1 MDTRHFDAKP
11 VNTALMARAASATA
25 PGLDDLDAVVQQ
37 TIQRLRTGA
46 LWLAVAVALS
56 LPASRLY
63 FGLQAKLTAL
73 DVEVE
78 QMADELSRRASSR
91 PDSWAFER
99 NALAAT
105 LDVVVRRGNASA
117 ARLTDPAQHDLAGTG
132 TWVPGGWMQRQATV
146 FDSGVPVAT
155 LHLQATS
162 ASLLAGALQGG
173 MVGLVL
179 GLTVWWLIARVALQ
193 SLARTFCGLQS
204 ARRDAETAGK
214 ARSTFL
220 ATMSHE
226 IRTPMNG
233 VIGMTS
239 LLLET
244 GLNKTQRHYVDI
256 IRGSGD
262 ALLTVINDILEFSK
276 VESGL
281 LLLEPQA
288 FQPEVLVEDVLT
300 LLSQSASKKQLEL
313 LCQLAPGVPP
323 WLEADATRLRQVM
336 VNIVGNAIKFTDAG
350 EVLVSIDCPSPG
362 RLRYTVRDTGIGMS
376 AEQSQSIFDAFV
388 QADATTTRRF
398 GGTGL
403 GLAISQR
410 LVALMGGSISLM
422 TLPQQ
427 GSTFTVEIA
436 ASAAAAPV
444 TAPAPIALD
453 SLIGKRAL
461 LVDDHPTNLEIV
473 STLATGWGMRAVALD
488 DPLRAIEA
496 FGDGS
501 GFDIAVLDYN
511 MPGMDGAELARHLR
525 EVRPDMPLLLLSSS
539 DGADAANHLFA
550 ARLNKPVRR
559 MQLLDALLTA
569 LSRTGAG
576 ADAPC
581 TFASSGVMPLDDRI
595 DGLSSARVLVVEDN
609 PVNAV
614 VVRTMLERLGYLSE
628 HASSGLEAVQAV
640 RRQNYDLL
648 LMDMLMPEMDGLEA
662 TRLIRVIAREHQP
675 YIIAFT
681 ANVMAEDRA
690 ACMAAGMNA
699 FIGKPVRLTDLE
711 RCLAEFAQATAT

>member
-1 MDTRHFDAKP
+1 MNSPSK
-11 VNTALMARAASATA
+11 ASATSA
-25 PGLDDLDAVVQQ
+25 AEPGLDDLDAGVQQ
-37 TIQRLRTGA
+37 TIQRLRAGA
-46 LWLAVAVALS
+46 LWLAMAIALS

-63 FGLQAKLTAL
+63 FGLQAKLAGL

-78 QMADELSRRASSR
+78 QMADELSHRASSR

-99 NALAAT
+99 NALAAM
-105 LDVVVRRGNASA
+105 LDIVVRRGNVSA
-117 ARLTDPAQHDLAGTG
+117 ARLTDPAEQELAGAG
-132 TWVPGGWMQRQATV
+132 AWVPGRWMQRHATV

-155 LHLQATS
+155 LHLQASS

-173 MVGLVL
+173 VVGLL
-179 GLTVWWLIARVALQ
+179 LAMAAWWLFARVALR
-193 SLARTFCGLQS
+193 SLERTFSGLQR

-214 ARSTFL
+214 ARSSFM

-244 GLNKTQRHYVDI
+244 ALNKTQRHYVDV
-256 IRGSGD
+256 IRSSGD

-281 LLLEPQA
+281 LLLEPQT
-288 FQPEVLVEDVLT
+288 FQPDVLAEDVLM
-300 LLSQSASKKQLEL
+300 LLSHAASHKRIEL
-313 LCQLAPGVPP
+313 MCRLDPGVPA
-323 WLEADATRLRQVM
+323 WLVADATRLRQVL

-350 EVLVSIDCPSPG
+350 EVLVSISCPTPD
-362 RLRYTVRDTGIGMS
+362 RLRYSVRDTGIGMT
-376 AEQSQSIFDAFV
+376 AEQARTIFDPFV
-388 QADATTTRRF
+388 QADASTTRRF

-410 LVALMGGSISLM
+410 LVALMGGSIAATSAER
-422 TLPQQ
+422 Q
-427 GSTFTVEIA
+427 GSTFSIEIA
-436 ASAAAAPV
+436 ASATAAPAS
-444 TAPAPIALD
+444 APAPIALD
-453 SLIGKRAL
+453 SLIGKRVL

-488 DPLRAIEA
+488 NPLRAVEA

-501 GFDIAVLDYN
+501 DFDIAVLDFN
-511 MPGMDGAELARHLR
+511 MPGMDGAELARRLR
-525 EVRPDMPLLLLSSS
+525 ELRPDMPLLLLSSS
-539 DGADAANHLFA
+539 DGADSANHLFA

-559 MQLLDALLTA
+559 MHLLEALLAA
-569 LSRTGAG
+569 LSRAVSVDT
-576 ADAPC
+576 AP
-581 TFASSGVMPLDDRI
+581 SKLSGTMPLDDRV
-595 DGLSSARVLVVEDN
+595 DRLSSTQVLVVEDN

-614 VVRTMLERLGYLSE
+614 VVRTMLERLGFLSE
-628 HASSGLEAVQAV
+628 HASSGVEALQAV
-640 RRQNYDLL
+640 RRQHYDLV
-648 LMDMLMPEMDGLEA
+648 LMDMLMPAMDGLEA
-662 TRLIRVIAREHQP
+662 TRQIRAMPLEAQP

-690 ACMAAGMNA
+690 ACTAAGMNA
-699 FIGKPVRLTDLE
+699 FVGKPVRLSDLE
-711 RCLAEFAQATAT
+711 RALAEFRRVAAQ

>member
-1 MDTRHFDAKP
+1 MDTRRFDPFP
-11 VNTALMARAASATA
+11 VSSSSQARPTSPAEA
-25 PGLDDLDAVVQQ
+25 GLDDLDTVVQQ
-37 TIQRLRTGA
+37 TIQRLRAGA
-46 LWLAVAVALS
+46 LWLAVAIALS

-63 FGLQAKLTAL
+63 FGLQAKLTGL

-78 QMADELSRRASSR
+78 QMADELSRRAGSR

-105 LDVVVRRGNASA
+105 LGIVVRRGNVSA
-117 ARLTDPAQHDLAGTG
+117 ARLTDPAQHELAGAG
-132 TWVPGGWMQRQATV
+132 PWVPGRWMQRQATV

-155 LHLQATS
+155 LQLQASS
-162 ASLLAGALQGG
+162 ASLLAGAVQGG
-173 MVGLVL
+173 VL
-179 GLTVWWLIARVALQ
+179 GLLLAMAVWWLFARVALR
-193 SLARTFCGLQS
+193 SLERTFSGLQR

-244 GLNKTQRHYVDI
+244 GLNKTQRHYVEV
-256 IRGSGD
+256 IRSSGD

-288 FQPEVLVEDVLT
+288 FQPDVLAEDVLT
-300 LLSQSASKKQLEL
+300 LLSHAASQKRLEL
-313 LCQLAPGVPP
+313 LCRLEPGVPA
-323 WLEADATRLRQVM
+323 WLVADATRLRQVL

-350 EVLVSIDCPSPG
+350 EVLVSIGCPAPG
-362 RLRYTVRDTGIGMS
+362 RLRYSVRDTGIGMT
-376 AEQSQSIFDAFV
+376 AEQARTIFDPFV
-388 QADATTTRRF
+388 QADASTTRRF

-410 LVALMGGSISLM
+410 LVALMGGSIAATSAE
-422 TLPQQ
+422 QQ

-436 ASAAAAPV
+436 ASAAAAPAS
-444 TAPAPIALD
+444 APAPIALD
-453 SLIGKRAL
+453 SLLGKRVL
-461 LVDDHPTNLEIV
+461 LVDNHATNLEIV
-473 STLATGWGMRAVALD
+473 TTLATGWGMQAVAVD
-488 DPLRAIEA
+488 DPLRSIEA

-501 GFDIAVLDYN
+501 GFDIAVLDFN
-511 MPGMDGAELARHLR
+511 MPGMDGAELARCLHAL
-525 EVRPDMPLLLLSSS
+525 RPDMPLLLLSSS
-539 DGADAANHLFA
+539 DGADAAGHLFS

-559 MQLLDALLTA
+559 MHLLEALLAA
-569 LSRTGAG
+569 LSRPVSVVDGA
-576 ADAPC
+576 P
-581 TFASSGVMPLDDRI
+581 TTTSGTMPLDDRV
-595 DGLSSARVLVVEDN
+595 DRLSSTRVLVVEDN
-609 PVNAV
+609 PVNAM
-614 VVRTMLERLGYLSE
+614 VVRTMLERLGFLSE
-628 HASSGLEAVQAV
+628 HASSGLEALQAV
-640 RRQNYDLL
+640 RRQGYDLV

-662 TRLIRVIAREHQP
+662 TRQIRATALEQQP
-675 YIIAFT
+675 YIVAFT

-690 ACMAAGMNA
+690 ACTAAGMNA
-699 FIGKPVRLTDLE
+699 FIGKPVRMSDLE
-711 RCLAEFAQATAT
+711 HCLAEFARATRA